1 MSLNAKLIL
10 LGGNCIIFL
19 AIKWIDWSL
28 LAIDIFASNMNMV
41 MGNYSNANIV
51 PFISGTQLERFI
63 GVSMIYLRLSFDIS
77 RSELWEY
84 FY

>member
-1 MSLNAKLIL
+1 
-10 LGGNCIIFL
+10 
-19 AIKWIDWSL
+19 
-28 LAIDIFASNMNMV
+28 MNMV

-51 PFISGTQLERFI
+51 PFISGTPLERFI

-84 FY
+84 FYWDENLISEIIDWDPQELDRPAIILSIQ

>member
-1 MSLNAKLIL
+1 
-10 LGGNCIIFL
+10 
-19 AIKWIDWSL
+19 
-28 LAIDIFASNMNMV
+28 MNMV

-84 FY
+84 FYWDENLISEIIDWDPQDLDRPAIILSIH

>member
-1 MSLNAKLIL
+1 
-10 LGGNCIIFL
+10 
-19 AIKWIDWSL
+19 
-28 LAIDIFASNMNMV
+28 MNMV

-84 FY
+84 FYWDENLISEIIDWDPQDLDRPAIILSIQ